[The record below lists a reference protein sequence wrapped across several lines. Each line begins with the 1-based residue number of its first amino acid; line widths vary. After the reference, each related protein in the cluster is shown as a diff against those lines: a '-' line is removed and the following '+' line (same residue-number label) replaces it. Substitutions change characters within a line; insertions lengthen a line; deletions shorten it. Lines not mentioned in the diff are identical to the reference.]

1 MAMNQYPPPGSPPPM
16 NPNQAPMAQYGGHAP
31 GYGPAY
37 PQHGYEFDAR
47 ENQAMSGA
55 ATWTMVLG
63 VIYLLEA
70 ASGFLSGNILSVAL
84 DAVFGVLMIMASQ
97 AFKQIVT
104 TQGQDVTHLM
114 RALDKLTTL
123 LRIRTVVLTVVGV
136 LVFLAFALLIAVY
149 LLLHDL

>member
-1 MAMNQYPPPGSPPPM
+1 
-16 NPNQAPMAQYGGHAP
+16 
-31 GYGPAY
+31 
-37 PQHGYEFDAR
+37 
-47 ENQAMSGA
+47 MSGA